1 MFKNAIN
8 LFEIFGFKI
17 KMDPSW
23 LLIAAL
29 IVWSLSS
36 AYFPANLPGYNR
48 YDYIALAIVA
58 MLGLFASLI
67 LHELAHALVARQFGL
82 QIGGITLF
90 IFGGVAE
97 LEQEPRNPKSEFWIA
112 VAGPAMSF
120 ALSGFAFGV
129 LLALDISGVSK
140 SLHEVIAYLGL
151 INLILALFNLV
162 PAFPLDGGRVLR
174 AVLWWLKD
182 DLLWATRIASNLGTG
197 FGALLIVS
205 GVLSLFTANSVGG
218 LWQILI
224 GFFVITASTGSYRQ
238 LEIKTALMDQTVRSL
253 MAKSPQTADV
263 NDDVST
269 LVDDI
274 MLPMNVSFVPVLEGE
289 HLLGYVDTSLV
300 QEIDRENWST
310 ARLGDILV
318 PVSDENTVPADMPM
332 DVLFEKMVKGSRRKM
347 LVGHGGTLDGVIS
360 LADLV
365 SYLAIRQGLG
375 LSGEPD
381 RPRRHPPSDRLRA

>member
-1 MFKNAIN
+1 MFRNAIN
-8 LFEIFGFKI
+8 LFEIFGFKVRI
-17 KMDPSW
+17 DPSW

-36 AYFPANLPGYNR
+36 AYFPINLPGYSQ
-48 YDYIALAIVA
+48 YDYIALAVAA

-67 LHELAHALVARQFGL
+67 LHELAHALVARQFDL

-112 VAGPAMSF
+112 IAGPAMSF
-120 ALSGFAFGV
+120 ALAGLAF
-129 LLALDISGVSK
+129 LTLRALDISGVSK
-140 SLHEVIAYLGL
+140 SLHEVVAYLGL
-151 INLILALFNLV
+151 INLVLALFNLV

-174 AVLWWLKD
+174 AVLWWIKD

-197 FGALLIVS
+197 FGALLIIS
-205 GVLSLFTANSVGG
+205 GVLSLFSANAVGG

-224 GFFVITASTGSYRQ
+224 GFFVINASTGSFRQ
-238 LEIKTALMDQTVRSL
+238 LQIKTALRDQTVRSL
-253 MAKSPQTADV
+253 MTKSPRTADV
-263 NDDVST
+263 HDDVAT
-269 LVDDI
+269 LVDDV
-274 MLPMNVSFVPVLEGE
+274 MLARNVSFVPVLEGE
-289 HLLGYVDTSLV
+289 HLLGYVDTSLI
-300 QEIDRENWST
+300 QEIDRENWSA

-318 PVSDENTVPADMPM
+318 PVSEENTVPADMPT
-332 DVLFEKMVKGSRRKM
+332 DVLFEKMVRSGRRKM
-347 LVGHGGTLDGVIS
+347 LVGQGGTLEGVIA

-375 LSGEPD
+375 LSGKPD
-381 RPRRHPPSDRLRA
+381 RPRGHRSGLIAL